1 MSADAPAAGG
11 FSPRGM
17 LALVLFGAVVFVALL
32 WMIGAGMATGPTN
45 NGGSHAGGRGLNG
58 YSAFAAYLERRGR
71 SVRQSRTEAALDDAG
86 LLILTPPQDA
96 DGKELERIVTA
107 RRMLGP
113 TIVITPKWIAAPA
126 PATAKGVKRGWV
138 YLLGAAPPTWQ
149 GFLDDVGVRL
159 APGGRGKHAPWTGAG
174 VEGELPDTRQVLSGS
189 GPRLVPLVSSR
200 ADGRMLAAYVD
211 DGGDYPALRDIA
223 LARGRSDADDE
234 DLYPLVVVFEP
245 DLLDNWGMGRQ
256 SSAVLAERLVTA
268 AGGFRGST
276 VTFDLTLNGLGRS
289 ANLLT
294 LAFTPPFLAAT
305 LCLLFAAL
313 IVGWRAFVRFGPPR
327 RASRAIAFGKAALVA
342 NAAALIRRTNRFH
355 LVSAPY
361 LSHTRQRLA
370 RALALPRELSPEATD
385 AAIDRALSAR
395 DPAAAPFTV
404 RAAKITAARRPHDL
418 VKAAQDLH
426 SLERMLTR

>member
-1 MSADAPAAGG
+1 MNGG
-11 FSPRGM
+11 FSPRGV

-32 WMIGAGMATGPTN
+32 WMIGAGMASGPTN

-71 SVRQSRTEAALDDAG
+71 TVRQSRSEGALDDAG
-86 LLILTPPQDA
+86 LLILTPPQEA
-96 DGKELERIVTA
+96 DGEELERVVAA

-113 TIVITPKWIAAPA
+113 TMVIAPKWLAAPA
-126 PATAKGVKRGWV
+126 PSGTKGAKRGWV
-138 YLLGAAPPTWQ
+138 YLLGASPPAWR

-174 VEGELPDTRQVLSGS
+174 VEGELPDASQVLSGS
-189 GPRLVPLVSSR
+189 GPRLVPLVTSR

-211 DGGDYPALRDIA
+211 DGGDYPALRSIA
-223 LARGRSDADDE
+223 LSRGRIDADNE
-234 DLYPLVVVFEP
+234 DIYPLVLVFEP
-245 DLLDNWGMGRQ
+245 DLLDNWGMGKQ
-256 SSAVLAERLVTA
+256 SSAVLAERLVDA
-268 AGGFRGST
+268 AGGFRGTT
-276 VTFDLTLNGLGRS
+276 VTFDLTFNGLGRS

-305 LCLLFAAL
+305 LCLLIAAL
-313 IVGWRAFVRFGPPR
+313 LLGWRAFVRMGPPR
-327 RASRAIAFGKAALVA
+327 RAGRAIAFGKRALVA
-342 NAAALIRRTNRFH
+342 NAAALIRRTGRLH

-361 LSHTRQRLA
+361 LARTRQRLV
-370 RALALPRELSPEATD
+370 RLLELPRDLAPQAAD
-385 AAIDRALSAR
+385 AAIDRALAAR
-395 DPAAAPFTV
+395 DPAAMPFTA
-404 RAAKITAARRPHDL
+404 RAAKIAAARRPHDL